1 MRREGRPNF
10 TGWRS
15 GERWP
20 EERRLRELT
29 SWIPIHLVPALTRCV
44 RRLVLHRSLTLPS
57 GHGDRRQ
64 PTLGVNKPSVWLIE
78 AAFLVLVFDADQAGL
93 PALSSFARY
102 SSARW
107 RAGLRYQAPFPAL
120 SIRRRRLRI
129 A

>member
-20 EERRLRELT
+20 EERRIRELT

-64 PTLGVNKPSVWLIE
+64 PTLGGNKPSVWLIE
-78 AAFLVLVFDADQAGL
+78 AAFLVLVFDDLRQPIKLACQRC
-93 PALSSFARY
+93 PALRDTHE
-102 SSARW
+102 R
-107 RAGLRYQAPFPAL
+107 GGAL
-120 SIRRRRLRI
+120 D
-129 A
+129 

>member
-57 GHGDRRQ
+57 GHGDPRQ
-64 PTLGVNKPSVWLIE
+64 HTFGVYKPSVWLIE
-78 AAFLVLVFDADQAGL
+78 ASFLVLVFDVLRQLIKLACQLYA
-93 PALSSFARY
+93 AL
-102 SSARW
+102 
-107 RAGLRYQAPFPAL
+107 RATHE
-120 SIRRRRLRI
+120 RLGELC
-129 A
+129 